1 MALGKLIGRGNT
13 AEVYEWGENE
23 VIKLFDLQ
31 IPESLVDEEYQS
43 NILIQDLQLP
53 SPLVNGKTEIDGKK
67 AIIYEKINGNSLTK
81 QLTRNPFAIQGRAK
95 LFSQLHQQIHKKD
108 GAALPKQTTYLTRN
122 IQHTNLLTPEEKQ
135 AICDFL
141 KQLPEGHQV
150 CHGDFHP
157 DNILVSKNQVKVID
171 WMTAACGNPIGDI
184 ARTYII
190 LKHAYL
196 PKNMPAFVRAS
207 LERVR
212 NRFCTYYLEE
222 YREQTSLTLEDLE
235 KWTIPVMAAR
245 LIEGVHPDEKAVLLQ
260 ETRNLLKKYYSH

>member
-81 QLTRNPFAIQGRAK
+81 QLTRNPFAIRGRAK

-108 GAALPKQTTYLTRN
+108 GAALPKQILHLLSWRISGTN
-122 IQHTNLLTPEEKQ
+122 IINFRRPWKMDHT
-135 AICDFL
+135 
-141 KQLPEGHQV
+141 
-150 CHGDFHP
+150 CHGCPVNWGGSLGWKSGITPGNSQSSKKILFSLKNEP
-157 DNILVSKNQVKVID
+157 ALLMSGRLVSHRLSWYFFSVCMLQLLS
-171 WMTAACGNPIGDI
+171 GPI
-184 ARTYII
+184 
-190 LKHAYL
+190 
-196 PKNMPAFVRAS
+196 
-207 LERVR
+207 
-212 NRFCTYYLEE
+212 
-222 YREQTSLTLEDLE
+222 QTGLNGSCF
-235 KWTIPVMAAR
+235 KI
-245 LIEGVHPDEKAVLLQ
+245 
-260 ETRNLLKKYYSH
+260 